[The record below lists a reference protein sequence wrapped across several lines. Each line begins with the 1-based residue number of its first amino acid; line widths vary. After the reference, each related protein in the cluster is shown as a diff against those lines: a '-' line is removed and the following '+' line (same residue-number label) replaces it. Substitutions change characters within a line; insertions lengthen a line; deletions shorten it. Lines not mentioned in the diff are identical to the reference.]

1 MVAAGGVVPR
11 GGVGLLVDFIT
22 GLITVSIFS
31 SSMTT
36 GCGLGVGFCGLEVG
50 LG

>member
-22 GLITVSIFS
+22 GLITVSVFS
-31 SSMTT
+31 SSKTT
-36 GCGLGVGFCGLEVG
+36 GCGLGVGLCGLEFG
-50 LG
+50 LC